1 MQNMVTMSLEKYDK
15 IKNEILDQNMK
26 IANLTIEFKEL
37 TEELKAYM
45 DALEKKDALIKEFVR
60 ASVSTGY
67 GIYKDIEEYNIN
79 TKNLKELIN
88 SKYKDLFIEEYK
100 LAKLEG
106 DK

>member
-37 TEELKAYM
+37 TDELKAYM
-45 DALEKKDALIKEFVR
+45 EALEKKDALIKELVR

-67 GIYKDIEEYNIN
+67 GLYKDIEEYNIN

-88 SKYKDLFIEEYK
+88 SKYKDLFIEEYN
-100 LAKLEG
+100 LAKREG

>member
-88 SKYKDLFIEEYK
+88 SKYKDLFIEEYN
-100 LAKLEG
+100 LAKEG

>member
-1 MQNMVTMSLEKYDK
+1 MVTMSLEKYDK